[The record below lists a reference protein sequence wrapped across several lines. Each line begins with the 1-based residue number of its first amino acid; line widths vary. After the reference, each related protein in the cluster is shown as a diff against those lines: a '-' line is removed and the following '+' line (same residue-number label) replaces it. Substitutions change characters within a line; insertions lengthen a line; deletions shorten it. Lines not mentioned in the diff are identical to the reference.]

1 MIKLSALNKDY
12 YTTGEAGRMLNLNP
26 KTPYFWA
33 LRNEVKHIV
42 IEGTKNRFLI
52 PEDEVIRLLRKNRL
66 LLEDE
71 PGKDLIYAS
80 VSSHGQAKN
89 GDLERQIVLVLEQAS
104 SYSLNHA
111 EIIKD
116 IESGLNTKRKRLLRL
131 AGMIRRD
138 EVSFSFL
145 TKTD

>member
-66 LLEDE
+66 LGRPNAQFE
-71 PGKDLIYAS
+71 PKNSILLG
-80 VSSHGQAKN
+80 SSQ
-89 GDLERQIVLVLEQAS
+89 
-104 SYSLNHA
+104 
-111 EIIKD
+111 
-116 IESGLNTKRKRLLRL
+116 
-131 AGMIRRD
+131 
-138 EVSFSFL
+138 
-145 TKTD
+145 

>member
-52 PEDEVIRLLRKNRL
+52 PED
-66 LLEDE
+66 
-71 PGKDLIYAS
+71 
-80 VSSHGQAKN
+80 
-89 GDLERQIVLVLEQAS
+89 
-104 SYSLNHA
+104 
-111 EIIKD
+111 
-116 IESGLNTKRKRLLRL
+116 
-131 AGMIRRD
+131 
-138 EVSFSFL
+138 
-145 TKTD
+145 